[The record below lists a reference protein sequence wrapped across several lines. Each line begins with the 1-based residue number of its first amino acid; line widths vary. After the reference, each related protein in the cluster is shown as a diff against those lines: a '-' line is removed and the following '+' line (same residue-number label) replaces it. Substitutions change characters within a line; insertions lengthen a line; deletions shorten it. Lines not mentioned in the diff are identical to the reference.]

1 MTEQLM
7 NLPINIP
14 WKLIAVSPD
23 MMDKRFCNKRFP
35 FAWRSSLAISA
46 YEPRVEELPDNLC
59 EGRLTYLKIT
69 CTITGYQPSE
79 EEIRVLHIFPDYT
92 KNMPYECNPGE
103 KLRFVV
109 KGYTDVNEIR
119 EVPINGNKVV
129 WKHTKGNGEFRR
141 NRDLKTGIYSGT
153 YIDFIITEI
162 TNPYDK
168 EKLIFVSAH
177 YLSLTD
183 ATWIKV
189 VR

>member
-1 MTEQLM
+1 M
-7 NLPINIP
+7 NVNTF
-14 WKLIAVSPD
+14 LILILIVWILGIA
-23 MMDKRFCNKRFP
+23 CI
-35 FAWRSSLAISA
+35 L
-46 YEPRVEELPDNLC
+46 
-59 EGRLTYLKIT
+59 YLKHIKKSK
-69 CTITGYQPSE
+69 YESVEPSE